1 MCFASSVSLFSSL
14 SRAHALLPSSVHR
27 TREVVLA
34 ARSFPLRFAR
44 VLSPF
49 LSSYYSRFPLARTS
63 ALPFHLPPFLIPL
76 QPYNL
81 RHTFSFIHV
90 GTPHV
95 RPQLQLPSNLS
106 YRDLRLPRVL
116 QRVIQRYPVNWSCC
130 VSSSNA
136 LSSVRLHFCRPLAAN
151 LNSYRETH
159 ARRKFSEQQFRLSL
173 RDRTYDSAS

>member
-1 MCFASSVSLFSSL
+1 MLRVVRFPFFLSL
-14 SRAHALLPSSVHR
+14 AR
-27 TREVVLA
+27 TRA
-34 ARSFPLRFAR
+34 PSFFCSSNARGRSCSRSFPLRFAR

-116 QRVIQRYPVNWSCC
+116 QRLSKDIRRTGRAAFLPATRYPLFVCIF
-130 VSSSNA
+130 VG
-136 LSSVRLHFCRPLAAN
+136 R
-151 LNSYRETH
+151 
-159 ARRKFSEQQFRLSL
+159 
-173 RDRTYDSAS
+173 